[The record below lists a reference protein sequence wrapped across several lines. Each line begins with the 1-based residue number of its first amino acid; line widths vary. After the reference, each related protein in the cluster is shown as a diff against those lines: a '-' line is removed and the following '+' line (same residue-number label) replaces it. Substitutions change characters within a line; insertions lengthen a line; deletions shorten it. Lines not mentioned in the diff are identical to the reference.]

1 MRIILMMVSLLVISY
16 LVLDG
21 YANGMNENGDT
32 DSQLKT
38 SLEKAEDV
46 NQLIEDVAI
55 QQRQA
60 LEKQIQQ

>member
-1 MRIILMMVSLLVISY
+1 
-16 LVLDG
+16 
-21 YANGMNENGDT
+21 MNENGDT